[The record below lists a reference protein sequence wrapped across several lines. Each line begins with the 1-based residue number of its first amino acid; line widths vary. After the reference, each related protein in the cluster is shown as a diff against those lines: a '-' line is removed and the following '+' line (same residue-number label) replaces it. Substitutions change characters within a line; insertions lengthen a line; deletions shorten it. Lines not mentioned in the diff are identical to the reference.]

1 MTKLKQM
8 NKLILLIFFLFS
20 FIYTNAQV
28 VKVKT
33 ESIQDLNTQIN
44 QLKNEIEYL
53 KQSIINLDN
62 NYKNII
68 YENNKNYDRI
78 NNAIIFLGQDINKLF
93 KGYNSEKPY
102 NNSKY
107 QSKTDIQS
115 QKTIENE
122 VKSSGQCRATTQK
135 GNRCSRSSRS
145 NGYCWQHG
153 G

>member
-1 MTKLKQM
+1 L
-8 NKLILLIFFLFS
+8 FLFS
-20 FIYTNAQV
+20 VIYTNAQI

-33 ESIQDLNTQIN
+33 ESIQDLSSQIN

-78 NNAIIFLGQDINKLF
+78 NNAIIFLGQDINNLF
-93 KGYNSEKPY
+93 KGYNKEMPN
-102 NNSKY
+102 NNSKSP
-107 QSKTDIQS
+107 SKTDSQS
-115 QKTIENE
+115 QKPIEKE
-122 VKSSGQCRATTQK
+122 VKSSGQCSATTQK
-135 GNRCSRSSRS
+135 GTRCSRSSRS